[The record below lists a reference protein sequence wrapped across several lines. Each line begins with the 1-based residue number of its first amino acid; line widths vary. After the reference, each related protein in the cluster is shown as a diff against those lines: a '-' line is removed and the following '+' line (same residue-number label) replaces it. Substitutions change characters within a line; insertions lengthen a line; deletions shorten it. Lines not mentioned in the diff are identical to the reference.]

1 MPVLPSGLRYTFS
14 VQPFWDLVGRVSD
27 ELKQDDIWRF
37 TPEFL
42 LIREPDDLRR
52 YIGILWV
59 VPEAA
64 DLRTSPHFA
73 GHQKRLPPGWC
84 VLDSGTT
91 FDCLPAH
98 LDAKDRHSLSGLWKY
113 LRVRPTVTKLLNV
126 VHKHH
131 KRMADS
137 SSEDFR
143 RIASWFPRSQPQGE
157 RQPALVENDEI

>member
-1 MPVLPSGLRYTFS
+1 MPVLPSGLRFTFS

-64 DLRTSPHFA
+64 DLRTSPQFA

-98 LDAKDRHSLSGLWKY
+98 LDAKDRHSLSGLWEY
-113 LRVRPTVTKLLNV
+113 LRVRPTVRKLLDV

-131 KRMADS
+131 RRMADS
-137 SSEDFR
+137 PSDDFR
-143 RIASWFPRSQPQGE
+143 RIASWFPRSHSQGE
-157 RQPALVENDEI
+157 RQSASVEKAKN

>member
-1 MPVLPSGLRYTFS
+1 MPVLPSGLRFTIS
-14 VQPFWDLVGRVSD
+14 VRPFWDLMGRVSD
-27 ELKQDDIWRF
+27 ELKQDDIWPF

-73 GHQKRLPPGWC
+73 SHQKRLPPGWC

-91 FDCLPAH
+91 FDCLPAR
-98 LDAKDRHSLSGLWKY
+98 LDAKDRHFLSGLWKY
-113 LRVRPTVTKLLNV
+113 LRVRPTVRKLLDV

-131 KRMADS
+131 RRMSDS
-137 SSEDFR
+137 SSDEFR
-143 RIASWFPRSQPQGE
+143 QIASWFPRSQSQGE
-157 RQPALVENDEI
+157 RQSASVENAEI

>member
-1 MPVLPSGLRYTFS
+1 MSVLPSGLRFTFS
-14 VQPFWDLVGRVSD
+14 VQPFGDLVGRVRD
-27 ELKQDDIWRF
+27 ELRQDGIWRF

-59 VPEAA
+59 VPAAA

-73 GHQKRLPPGWC
+73 DHQKRLPPGWC

-98 LDAKDRHSLSGLWKY
+98 LDAKDRHWLSGLWKH
-113 LRVRPTVTKLLNV
+113 LCVCPTVRKLLDV

-131 KRMADS
+131 RRMADS
-137 SSEDFR
+137 SSDDFR
-143 RIASWFPRSQPQGE
+143 LIASWFPRSPSQGE
-157 RQPALVENDEI
+157 RRPTSVENAKI

>member
-1 MPVLPSGLRYTFS
+1 MPVLPSGLRFTFS
-14 VQPFWDLVGRVSD
+14 VQPFADLVRRVRD
-27 ELKQDDIWRF
+27 ELRQDGIWRF

-64 DLRTSPHFA
+64 DLRTSPLLA

-157 RQPALVENDEI
+157 RQPASVEKAKI

>member
-1 MPVLPSGLRYTFS
+1 MPVLPSGLRFTFS
-14 VQPFWDLVGRVSD
+14 VQPFADLVGRVRD
-27 ELKQDDIWRF
+27 ELRQDGILRF

-73 GHQKRLPPGWC
+73 GHQKLLPPGWC

-98 LDAKDRHSLSGLWKY
+98 LDAKDRHSLSGLWDY
-113 LRVRPTVTKLLNV
+113 LRVRPTVRKLLDV

-131 KRMADS
+131 RRMADS
-137 SSEDFR
+137 PSDDFR
-143 RIASWFPRSQPQGE
+143 RIASWFPRSHSQGE
-157 RQPALVENDEI
+157 RQPASVEKAKI